1 MKRKS
6 LRQLARE
13 LEVSPSY
20 LSMILNGQ
28 RKCPEKLQGAL
39 YSFTNVHNAKLSS
52 AWTAGTLPTELLPQ
66 STGHSKPDVSVCQSR
81 ISII

>member
-1 MKRKS
+1 MERQKS

-28 RKCPEKLQGAL
+28 RKCPEKLRGAIF
-39 YSFTNVHNAKLSS
+39 SFTNVHNSKLSG
-52 AWTAGTLPTELLPQ
+52 AWKAGTLPTELLPHP
-66 STGHSKPDVSVCQSR
+66 SYSS
-81 ISII
+81 

>member
-1 MKRKS
+1 MRKQKS

-20 LSMILNGQ
+20 LSMILSGQ

-39 YSFTNVHNAKLSS
+39 YSFTNVHRTKLNG
-52 AWTAGTLPTELLPQ
+52 AWKAGTLPTELLPQ
-66 STGHSKPDVSVCQSR
+66 NRIYFSPKILSLSKGCLL
-81 ISII
+81 

>member
-1 MKRKS
+1 MKNS
-6 LRQLARE
+6 LRQLAKE

-39 YSFTNVHNAKLSS
+39 SMFTNVHKSKLND
-52 AWTAGTLPTELLPQ
+52 AWKAGTLPL
-66 STGHSKPDVSVCQSR
+66 SYSR
-81 ISII
+81 